1 MSSLFTLTPRVNET
15 QEFIEIANDFSNPLE
30 LVREAVSNAFDAKA
44 KKIEIYFDVI
54 MVNGN
59 RILEIKL
66 IDNGIGMDRDGVQSF
81 FDLGNSFKRGDTST
95 IGEKGHGTKVYFNS
109 SNIKVVTVR
118 EGRKITAEM
127 KDPFSNLYNRT
138 IPLVTAAEEATDESN
153 GTSIIVTG
161 YNNNRKDKFTH
172 EILRDYIFWFT
183 KFGSIENQFGID
195 DHLQVKLHLKGLNW
209 SQPEVLEF
217 GHKFPDES
225 DSVQKLF
232 ELHMTKAPEYYSK
245 RVVKNG
251 NLKNNPEIKFEA
263 VFSIEGTRVKQG
275 YNPMLRRQGYSAPE
289 GSYTVQDRY
298 GLWICKDHIPI
309 QKKNEW
315 LLLSKGYEFTRFH
328 AFVNC
333 QDLRLTAN
341 RGSVDNTP
349 SEILADL
356 KAEIEKIYS
365 SILESDDW
373 RNLSWLEEESDSF
386 KTAEK
391 EKKDFEW
398 RKNKIN
404 RANIAEYKGVTLI
417 QPERE
422 SGVYSLVIQLLT
434 IDNTIVPFQIL
445 DYDTHSG
452 IDVIVKGDKT
462 TPISQAKIFYV
473 EFKFNLSQSFN
484 HSFENLHSIICWDT
498 DIKHDDIVVDV
509 NREERKMQIVPPA
522 NVKDYT
528 KYYLDNPRKAHK
540 IEVYV
545 LKDYLRERLGIEFR
559 PRNSNSTI

>member
-1 MSSLFTLTPRVNET
+1 MSSFIITPKVNET

-30 LVREAVSNAFDAKA
+30 LVREAISNSFDAKA
-44 KKIEIYFDVI
+44 KKIEIYFDV
-54 MVNGN
+54 VFANGN

-66 IDNGIGMDRDGVQSF
+66 FDDGIGMDKEGVQSF
-81 FDLGNSFKRGDTST
+81 FDLGNSFKREDSSK

-109 SNIKVVTVR
+109 AKIQLVTVNN
-118 EGRKITAEM
+118 GVKITAEM
-127 KDPFSNLYNRT
+127 NEPFSNLYSRQ
-138 IPLVTAAEEATDESN
+138 IPKVTATEEASLESN
-153 GTSIIVTG
+153 GTRITITG

-172 EILRDYIFWFT
+172 EILKDYILWFT
-183 KFGSIENQFGID
+183 KFGSIEGQFEVLENENVI
-195 DHLQVKLHLKGLNW
+195 LLLKGLNRNE
-209 SQPEVLEF
+209 PETLNF
-217 GHKFPDES
+217 GHQFPDES
-225 DSVQKLF
+225 ETVQKLF
-232 ELHMTKAPEYYSK
+232 EQHMTKAPEYYSK

-251 NLKNNPEIKFEA
+251 NLKNNPEIKFQA
-263 VFSIEGTRVKQG
+263 VFSIEGNRVKQS

-349 SEILADL
+349 SEILTDL
-356 KAEIEKIYS
+356 KAEIEKIYAS
-365 SILESDDW
+365 VIESDDW

-386 KTAEK
+386 KTADK

-398 RKNKIN
+398 RKSKIN
-404 RANIAEYKGVTLI
+404 RANIAQYKGINLV

-422 SGVYSLVIQLLT
+422 SGVYSLIIQLLT
-434 IDNTIVPFQIL
+434 IDDKLLPFQIL

-462 TPISQAKIFYV
+462 TPINQAKIFYV

-498 DIKHDDIVVDV
+498 DIKQDEIVIDV

-522 NVKDYT
+522 KENDYT

-545 LKDYLRERLGIEFR
+545 LKDFLREKLKIEFR
-559 PRNSNSTI
+559 PRTANSIV

>member
-1 MSSLFTLTPRVNET
+1 MSASFTITPKVNET

-30 LVREAVSNAFDAKA
+30 LVREAISNAFDAKA
-44 KKIEIYFDVI
+44 NKIEIYFDVL
-54 MVNGN
+54 VVSGN

-66 IDNGIGMDRDGVQSF
+66 KDDGGGMDRDGVQSF
-81 FDLGNSFKRGDTST
+81 FDLGNSFKREDPLT

-109 SNIKVVTVR
+109 SNIKVITVR
-118 EGRKITAEM
+118 NGIKIMAEM
-127 KDPFSNLYNRT
+127 NEPFSNLYNRK
-138 IPLVTAAEEATDESN
+138 IPIVTASERPTEEPN
-153 GTSIIVTG
+153 GTNIIITG

-183 KFGSIENQFGID
+183 KFGSIENQFGFRD
-195 DHLQVKLHLKGLNW
+195 NSNVKLLLKGLNW
-209 SQPEVLEF
+209 EQPETLEF
-217 GHKFPDES
+217 GHKFPVES
-225 DSVQKLF
+225 ESVLKLF
-232 ELHMTKAPEYYSK
+232 ETHMTKAPEHYSK
-245 RVVKNG
+245 RIVKDG
-251 NLKNNPEIKFEA
+251 HLKNNPEIKFQV
-263 VFSIEGTRVKQG
+263 VFSIEGNRVKQS
-275 YNPMLRRQGYSAPE
+275 YNPMLRRSGYQAPE
-289 GSYTVQDRY
+289 GSYIVQDRY

-309 QKKNEW
+309 QRKNDW
-315 LLLSKGYEFTRFH
+315 LLLSKGYEFTKFH

-349 SEILADL
+349 SEILTDL
-356 KAEIEKIYS
+356 KAEIEKVYN
-365 SILESDDW
+365 SISESDDW

-391 EKKDFEW
+391 EKKDFDW

-404 RANIAEYKGVTLI
+404 RANIAQHKGLNLI

-434 IDNTIVPFQIL
+434 VDSTIVPFQIL

-462 TPISQAKIFYV
+462 TPINQAKIFYV

-498 DIKHDDIVVDV
+498 DIKQDDIVVDV
-509 NREERKMQIVPPA
+509 NKEERKMQIVPPA
-522 NVKDYT
+522 NDKDYT

-545 LKDYLRERLGIEFR
+545 LKDYLREKLGIEFR
-559 PRNSNSTI
+559 PRTANSTI